1 MLTDMVRQAVED
13 TDVLEVGVLGWVVG
27 IAEFERVE
35 VSHAVRLL
43 EEQIDEE
50 GVTLGLWVEVIV

>member
-1 MLTDMVRQAVED
+1 
-13 TDVLEVGVLGWVVG
+13 VGVLGWVVG
-27 IAEFERVE
+27 IAEFEIVE
-35 VSHAVRLL
+35 DSHAVRLV